1 VDLRGD
7 ASSGKGEERAGT
19 PFNRGD
25 RISPMISGGIRAKLS
40 RYHSL
45 FEPRRLSVRQV
56 VVSLALFLTLWW
68 VEEGYPRVKI
78 RECEQYE
85 PRGSHTVW
93 RAGGR
98 DAKPDPYL
106 SP

>member
-45 FEPRRLSVRQV
+45 FEPRRLSISQAGCSKPGSV
-56 VVSLALFLTLWW
+56 
-68 VEEGYPRVKI
+68 
-78 RECEQYE
+78 
-85 PRGSHTVW
+85 SHTMV
-93 RAGGR
+93 GGGGLP
-98 DAKPDPYL
+98 KG
-106 SP
+106 